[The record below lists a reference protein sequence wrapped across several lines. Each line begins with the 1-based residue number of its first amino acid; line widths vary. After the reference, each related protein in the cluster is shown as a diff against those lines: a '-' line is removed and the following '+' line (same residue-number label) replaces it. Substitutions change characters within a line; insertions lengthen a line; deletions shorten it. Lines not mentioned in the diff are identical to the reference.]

1 MDIIYMIMYEQPII
15 VIGVIATLIFA
26 AVASAKVKST
36 FAKYNNVITTGKIP
50 ACDAARQILDANGLY
65 SVQVL
70 RCAGNLTDHYDPKTD
85 TVYLSDTVY
94 GSTAVGALG
103 VAAHECGHAIQYAKG
118 YGPIKARNTIAPIVS
133 VCSSAWLWIFIIGSF
148 IGSFF
153 LAEIAIVF
161 YAVVV
166 LFQLITL
173 PVEFNASSR
182 AMSTLRNMGLLHG
195 DELVG
200 ARKTLTTA
208 AMTYVASLL
217 VSMMQLLR
225 LIVRVNGRRR
235 R

>member
-15 VIGVIATLIFA
+15 VVGVIATLIFA
-26 AVASAKVKST
+26 AFASAKVKST
-36 FAKYNNVITTGKIP
+36 FAKYNKTATSGMIP

-65 SVQVL
+65 SVQVV
-70 RCAGNLTDHYDPKTD
+70 RCSGNLTDHYDPKNNTIA
-85 TVYLSDTVY
+85 LSDTVY
-94 GSTAVGALG
+94 GSTSVGAIG

-118 YGPIKARNTIAPIVS
+118 YGPIKARNTMAPIVS
-133 VCSSAWLWIFIIGSF
+133 VCSSAWLWIFIIGSA

-153 LAEIAIVF
+153 MAEIAIVF

-182 AMSTLRNMGLLHG
+182 AMDTLRGMGLLHG
-195 DELVG
+195 DELIG
-200 ARKTLTTA
+200 ARKTLTAA

-217 VSMMQLLR
+217 VSMMQLIR
-225 LIVRVNGRRR
+225 LIVRVNRRR
-235 R
+235 D

>member
-15 VIGVIATLIFA
+15 VVGVIATLIFA
-26 AVASAKVKST
+26 AFASAKVKST
-36 FAKYNNVITTGKIP
+36 FAKYNKVATSGRIP

-65 SVQVL
+65 SVQVV
-70 RCAGNLTDHYDPKTD
+70 RCSGNLTDHYDPKNNIIA
-85 TVYLSDTVY
+85 LSDTVY
-94 GSTAVGALG
+94 GSTSVGAIG

-118 YGPIKARNTIAPIVS
+118 YGPIKARNTMAPIVS
-133 VCSSAWLWIFIIGSF
+133 VCSSAWLWIFIIGSA

-153 LAEIAIVF
+153 MAEIAIVF

-182 AMSTLRNMGLLHG
+182 AMDTLRGMGLLHG
-195 DELVG
+195 DELIG
-200 ARKTLTTA
+200 ARKTLTAA

-217 VSMMQLLR
+217 VSMMQLIR
-225 LIVRVNGRRR
+225 LIVRVNRRR
-235 R
+235 D

>member
-15 VIGVIATLIFA
+15 VVGVIATLIFA
-26 AVASAKVKST
+26 AFASAKVKST
-36 FAKYNNVITTGKIP
+36 FAKYNRVTTSGRIP

-65 SVQVL
+65 SVQVV
-70 RCAGNLTDHYDPKTD
+70 RCSGNLTDHYDPKNNIIA
-85 TVYLSDTVY
+85 LSDTVY
-94 GSTAVGALG
+94 GSTSVGAIG

-118 YGPIKARNTIAPIVS
+118 YGPIKARNTMAPIVS
-133 VCSSAWLWIFIIGSF
+133 VCSSAWLWIFIIGSA

-153 LAEIAIVF
+153 MAEIAIVF

-182 AMSTLRNMGLLHG
+182 AMDTLRGMGLLYG
-195 DELVG
+195 EELTG
-200 ARKTLTTA
+200 ARKTLTAA

-217 VSMMQLLR
+217 VSMMQLIR
-225 LIVRVNGRRR
+225 LIVRVNRRR
-235 R
+235 D